1 MVGLRVERRIAEA
14 EARARALRLGALVR
28 WLLRLPLAW
37 KLAGANLLVVLVA
50 GLALWVVH
58 APLAGAWGV
67 LLIAVVALAAALLV
81 NIALVLLA
89 LAPLNELEAAVRRVW
104 TGDLEARVA
113 PSPLADA
120 ELARVGRTLNLLLD
134 GLMADRGRMRALAA
148 EVIRSGDRERAQL
161 AHELHDST
169 AQSLAALVY
178 QLTAL
183 EQHRATGGELPSL
196 DPVCAAAG
204 AILEEVRL
212 LANTVH
218 PRILDDLG
226 LIPALRH
233 LVRSAAEHCTV
244 DIDVAVEGQAA
255 ESAKGLSPEGAS
267 VLYRVAQEAVRNALQ
282 HAGARRIA
290 LRVSDG
296 GGAVAVRI
304 SDDGCGFD
312 LAEAERRRPGMGLFT
327 MRERTTLVGGQ
338 FEVITSEGQG
348 TSVLARIPVAG
359 AGPQAS

>member
-1 MVGLRVERRIAEA
+1 MLGVRIERRAAEA
-14 EARARALRLGALVR
+14 GPPSGGFRLGVLAR
-28 WLLRLPLAW
+28 RLLQLPLAW

-50 GLALWVVH
+50 GVALWVVR

-67 LLIAVVALAAALLV
+67 LVIAVSTLAAALAA
-81 NIALVLLA
+81 NIALVVLA
-89 LAPLNELEAAVRRVW
+89 LAPLNELEAAVRRMW
-104 TGDLEARVA
+104 TGDLDARVA

-161 AHELHDST
+161 ARELHDST

-183 EQHRATGGELPSL
+183 EQRRAKGGELPPL
-196 DPVCAAAG
+196 EPVCAAAG

-226 LIPALRH
+226 LVPALRH
-233 LVRSAAEHCTV
+233 LVRTAVEHGTV

-296 GGAVAVRI
+296 GGALAVRI

-327 MRERTTLVGGQ
+327 MRERITLVGGQ
-338 FEVITSEGQG
+338 FDVVTSEGQG

-359 AGPQAS
+359 GTN